1 MQKLSQKKFTP
12 TPSQTFHSLFSFQ
25 KFFLNVFYI
34 LTLDCLYFQ
43 YAYSAFVRQLL
54 QRRKNP
60 VKRNYYD
67 KEDVSARAC
76 ACVRGCVRD

>member
-1 MQKLSQKKFTP
+1 M
-12 TPSQTFHSLFSFQ
+12 
-25 KFFLNVFYI
+25 

-54 QRRKNP
+54 QRRKMP
-60 VKRNYYD
+60 VKRNYYE

-76 ACVRGCVRD
+76 ASVVRACGAVCRATNPFVHLYVVD